1 MNDAPIR
8 LLIATHTH
16 GYVTPAFAQSLATA
30 TAFLALHG
38 VAAQAMFFE
47 DSLVDRGRDRAAAVV
62 MENDD
67 ITHLLFIDADIEFR
81 PEDVVRLLAAGKQ
94 LVVGAYRKK
103 NDRDEYAIAWLP
115 DAGECLHQ
123 CETSGC
129 VKIARAGTGFM
140 LIERGVLE
148 RLATAMPD
156 IGYDDTSVHGEVRPM
171 HAFFEHVRRGRK
183 RFSEDY
189 EFCQRWLDIGGE
201 IWMDPALTL
210 GHWGPHPWR
219 GSILDHLVEATAA
232 PEKSAA

>member
-1 MNDAPIR
+1 MTEQPIR

-30 TAFLALHG
+30 TAFLTLHG

-81 PEDVVRLLAAGKQ
+81 PQDVIRLLAADKDI
-94 LVVGAYRKK
+94 VVGAYRKK

-115 DAGECLHQ
+115 DAGERLHQ
-123 CETSGC
+123 CEASGC
-129 VKIARAGTGFM
+129 IRIARAGTGFM
-140 LIERGVLE
+140 LIARRVFE
-148 RLATAMPD
+148 RLAAAMPE
-156 IGYDDTSVHGEVRPM
+156 IGYDDTSVRGEVRPM

-189 EFCQRWLDIGGE
+189 EFCQRWLDIEGE
-201 IWMDPALTL
+201 IWMDPGLTL

-219 GSILDHLVEATAA
+219 GSILDHLVEATA